1 MASIKNFTPRLYQ
14 ETILHTCSKNNCLVV
29 LPTGLGKTK
38 IAILT
43 AVSRLQNYP
52 NSKILV
58 LTPTKPLANQICQ
71 EFKECTDIE
80 NITLFT
86 GIIPPETRKE
96 LWKENTVIVSTPQ
109 CIEND
114 LINNNISLKDT
125 SLVVFDEAH
134 RAVKDYSYTWVAKQ
148 YQKKSDYARIIA
160 LTASPGS
167 ELEKI
172 TEVCKNLSIEEI
184 EIRSELDPDVKPYVQ
199 EMEIELIK
207 IDLPEELREVQ
218 KFLKDC
224 FNSKLVKLK
233 DFGYISSFNNLSKT
247 QLLGIQRSLQGQ
259 IASGTKDFQLYK
271 AISFSAEALKVQ
283 HAIELLETQGT
294 NALYK
299 YLNNI
304 FETASKTKTKAV
316 KSLVIDLN
324 FKSAYIKTRHLLE
337 KEIEHPKQDILK
349 RIIEKEVLKDPK
361 VKIIIFNQ
369 YRDSAAHLE
378 KELKKIKGVKPK
390 LFIGQ
395 TKKNGIG
402 LSQKEQIAIL
412 EDFKEYKYNCIIA
425 TSIGEEGLDIPKV
438 ELVIFYEP
446 IPSAIRSIQ
455 RRGRTARQEKGR
467 IIVLMT
473 KNTRDEAY
481 HWTSFHKEKRM
492 YSILA
497 NLKQKLNLNKTQPSL
512 DKFIEKETIKIF
524 VDNREKGS
532 GIIKNLVDNNIEVKM
547 QTLATADYILSK
559 RVGVERK
566 TPQDFVDSIIDKRL
580 LHQIRDLKQ
589 NFDRPLII
597 IEGEE
602 DLYSLRRIHP
612 NAIRGML
619 ATIAI
624 SYGIPIIRT
633 KNFQDSA
640 ALLIAIAK
648 REQVAQEKEFGVR
661 LDKKPLTTKEQQEF
675 IIESLPGIGPT
686 LAKSLLK
693 KFKTVKK
700 IINAKPEKLKKIEKL
715 GPKKTEEIQRILDEE
730 YPED

>member
-247 QLLGIQRSLQGQ
+247 QLLGIQRSL
-259 IASGTKDFQLYK
+259 KDK
-271 AISFSAEALKVQ
+271 
-283 HAIELLETQGT
+283 
-294 NALYK
+294 
-299 YLNNI
+299 
-304 FETASKTKTKAV
+304 
-316 KSLVIDLN
+316 
-324 FKSAYIKTRHLLE
+324 
-337 KEIEHPKQDILK
+337 
-349 RIIEKEVLKDPK
+349 
-361 VKIIIFNQ
+361 
-369 YRDSAAHLE
+369 
-378 KELKKIKGVKPK
+378 
-390 LFIGQ
+390 
-395 TKKNGIG
+395 
-402 LSQKEQIAIL
+402 
-412 EDFKEYKYNCIIA
+412 
-425 TSIGEEGLDIPKV
+425 
-438 ELVIFYEP
+438 
-446 IPSAIRSIQ
+446 
-455 RRGRTARQEKGR
+455 
-467 IIVLMT
+467 
-473 KNTRDEAY
+473 
-481 HWTSFHKEKRM
+481 
-492 YSILA
+492 
-497 NLKQKLNLNKTQPSL
+497 
-512 DKFIEKETIKIF
+512 
-524 VDNREKGS
+524 
-532 GIIKNLVDNNIEVKM
+532 
-547 QTLATADYILSK
+547 
-559 RVGVERK
+559 
-566 TPQDFVDSIIDKRL
+566 
-580 LHQIRDLKQ
+580 
-589 NFDRPLII
+589 
-597 IEGEE
+597 
-602 DLYSLRRIHP
+602 
-612 NAIRGML
+612 
-619 ATIAI
+619 
-624 SYGIPIIRT
+624 
-633 KNFQDSA
+633 
-640 ALLIAIAK
+640 
-648 REQVAQEKEFGVR
+648 
-661 LDKKPLTTKEQQEF
+661 
-675 IIESLPGIGPT
+675 
-686 LAKSLLK
+686 
-693 KFKTVKK
+693 
-700 IINAKPEKLKKIEKL
+700 
-715 GPKKTEEIQRILDEE
+715 
-730 YPED
+730 